1 MVDPFDVA
9 QIRLIKDMTG
19 CSLSLGLPL
28 MGALLPENVLVRYEY
43 HE

>member
-9 QIRLIKDMTG
+9 QIRLIKDMRG

-28 MGALLPENVLVRYEY
+28 IGGLLLENVLVRYDY